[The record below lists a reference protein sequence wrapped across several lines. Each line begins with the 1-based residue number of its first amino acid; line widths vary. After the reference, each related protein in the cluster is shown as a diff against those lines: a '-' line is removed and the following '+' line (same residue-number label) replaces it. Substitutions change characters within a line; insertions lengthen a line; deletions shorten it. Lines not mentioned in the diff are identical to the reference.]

1 MRNQHKIEEK
11 TEGILWFDH
20 LLGKQIKEMSSG
32 NGNIHYKNF
41 QLEIVLF
48 LHKTA
53 HNAIKSVTLLV
64 LRCTLVQ
71 YTVQ

>member
-11 TEGILWFDH
+11 TEGILWFDR

-41 QLEIVLF
+41 QFQMSYLKNLF
-48 LHKTA
+48 
-53 HNAIKSVTLLV
+53 
-64 LRCTLVQ
+64 
-71 YTVQ
+71 